1 MHLSCFHPQLT
12 YMMIY
17 YMQYSGQIHAT
28 KEETKMADL
37 RRKMINENK
46 IQSAVMELIY
56 NRSRADIAQVP
67 HNTLM
72 MKIALDRASRRL
84 LELEAIQDRLIN
96 SINNAYYQGDA
107 RSYRD
112 ANESFNRNKAEIA
125 ELTEFMEFGSR

>member
-1 MHLSCFHPQLT
+1 
-12 YMMIY
+12 
-17 YMQYSGQIHAT
+17 
-28 KEETKMADL
+28 MADL